1 MRNRAAGRNVRGRTI
16 TGRLRQGSRCSG
28 RSVLMVCIDSMKRYY
43 EDIKRDYKDIKRRYR
58 WFVEIV
64 YIDRWG

>member
-1 MRNRAAGRNVRGRTI
+1 
-16 TGRLRQGSRCSG
+16 
-28 RSVLMVCIDSMKRYY
+28 MKRYY